1 MLTVSCGDLEG
12 ARRHLAETGAP
23 FPLLLNPGR
32 ELYKHFGLDRM
43 PISKLLQQS
52 TLEFFAGRMAAGLP
66 VPHVHPGEDMLQLG
80 GDFIVDSRGLVTF
93 LHCSTDPSD
102 RPSVEGLLD
111 ALTEMGASGDHA

>member
-1 MLTVSCGDLEG
+1 VLTVSFGDLEG
-12 ARRHLAETGAP
+12 ARRHLAETGSP
-23 FPLLLNPGR
+23 FPMLLNPGR
-32 ELYKHFGLDRM
+32 EPYKFFGLGRM
-43 PISKLLQQS
+43 PISKMLRQS
-52 TLEFFAGRMAAGLP
+52 MLEFVAGLVARGLP
-66 VPHVHPGEDMLQLG
+66 VPDPFPGDDTLQMG